1 MAGPHPAEAGP
12 QPPPELS
19 TNLEARAILE
29 ALKLADGKKT
39 EAARR
44 LGWTRQKL
52 YRRLAALFPPGF
64 ATARRPRQ
72 PGFGA

>member
-1 MAGPHPAEAGP
+1 MNKLYIPLIIAAPVLLAGACA
-12 QPPPELS
+12 
-19 TNLEARAILE
+19 
-29 ALKLADGKKT
+29 GKKT